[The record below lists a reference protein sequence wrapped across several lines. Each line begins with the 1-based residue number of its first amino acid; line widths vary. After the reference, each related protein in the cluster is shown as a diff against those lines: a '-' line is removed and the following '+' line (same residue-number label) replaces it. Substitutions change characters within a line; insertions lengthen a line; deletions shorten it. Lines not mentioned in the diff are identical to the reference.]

1 MRELAAGPPVPGTG
15 PAAPQGDGLPS
26 GCGLGA
32 SAPDAHV
39 AEGVRTRPAV
49 AVEIDARLRAET
61 AAQEAGGG
69 ASCSL
74 AFRCLLWET
83 GRLEGAASAACWPL
97 PSAAVE
103 VADLG

>member
-1 MRELAAGPPVPGTG
+1 M
-15 PAAPQGDGLPS
+15 
-26 GCGLGA
+26 
-32 SAPDAHV
+32 
-39 AEGVRTRPAV
+39 
-49 AVEIDARLRAET
+49 EIDARLRAET

-83 GRLEGAASAACWPL
+83 GRLEGAASVACWPL